1 MFNKIFELKWLQV
14 LLHIVTGF
22 LGILMCLPVGLEEI
36 RRSYGFREFIID
48 FLEWPFAIPLAFFL
62 IRKYVKDKH
71 SREPRRLR
79 IATLLFIV
87 GSLRFIL
94 LFLVPH
100 FWPKTVG

>member
-1 MFNKIFELKWLQV
+1 MFNKNIELKWLQV
-14 LLHIVTGF
+14 LLQIVTGF

-36 RRSYGFREFIID
+36 RGSYGFREFIID
-48 FLEWPFAIPLAFFL
+48 FLEWPFVIPLAFF
-62 IRKYVKDKH
+62 IIGKCVKDKH

-79 IATLLFIV
+79 IATLLFII
-87 GSLRFIL
+87 GSLRYML